1 MFSEKNIGNTPLV
14 PLTNLMLSER
24 LSATILGKLEYYNPA
39 GSIKDR
45 AALFM
50 INGAEKAGLLTPG
63 STIIEP
69 TSGNTGIGLA
79 AIAKERGYKTLI
91 VMPDSMSA
99 ERRNLIASYGA
110 ELVLIPGKEG
120 MQGAVNKAIELQKTI
135 PGSFI
140 PDQFNN
146 PHNALAHEMTTG
158 PELWKDTKGKL
169 DILVC
174 GVGTGGTIT
183 GCARYLKKQNPEL
196 QVVAVEPA
204 TSPMLS
210 GGKAGKHGI
219 QGIGA
224 NFIPNILDRSLI
236 GEIYPVTDEDAFS
249 AARLLRSTEDIAVGI
264 SSGAALSAAIAIAKR
279 PENAGKQIAVIF
291 PDGAD
296 RYNNI

>member
-14 PLTNLMLSER
+14 PLTNLMQAES
-24 LSATILGKLEYYNPA
+24 LSATLLGKLEYYNPA

-50 INGAEKAGLLTPG
+50 IDGAEKTGLLTPG
-63 STIIEP
+63 GTIIEP

-79 AIAKERGYKTLI
+79 AVAKERGYKTLI
-91 VMPDSMSA
+91 VMPDSMSLQ
-99 ERRNLIASYGA
+99 RRQLIASYGA
-110 ELVLIPGKEG
+110 ELVLTPGCLG
-120 MQGAVNKAIELQKTI
+120 MQGAVEKAIELQKTI
-135 PGSFI
+135 PSSI
-140 PDQFNN
+140 ICDQFNN

-204 TSPMLS
+204 TSPLLS

-224 NFIPNILDRSLI
+224 NFIPNNLDRSLI

-249 AARLLRSTEDIAVGI
+249 AARLLRSTEDIAAGI
-264 SSGAALSAAIAIAKR
+264 SAGAALSAAIAIAKR

>member
-110 ELVLIPGKEG
+110 ELVLTPGKEG

-158 PELWKDTKGKL
+158 PELWKDTNGKL

-204 TSPMLS
+204 TSPLLS

-224 NFIPNILDRSLI
+224 NFIPNNLDRSLI

-249 AARLLRSTEDIAVGI
+249 AARLLRSTEDIAAGI
-264 SSGAALSAAIAIAKR
+264 SAGAALSAAIAIAKR
-279 PENAGKQIAVIF
+279 PENAGKQIAVVF

>member
-204 TSPMLS
+204 TSPLLS

-224 NFIPNILDRSLI
+224 NFVPSILDLSLVD
-236 GEIYPVTDEDAFS
+236 EIFPVTDEDAFS
-249 AARLLRSTEDIAVGI
+249 AARLLRSTEDIAAGI

-279 PENAGKQIAVIF
+279 PENAGKQIAVVF

>member
-14 PLTNLMLSER
+14 PLTNLMQAES
-24 LSATILGKLEYYNPA
+24 LSATLLGKLEYYNPA

-110 ELVLIPGKEG
+110 ELVLTPGKEG

-204 TSPMLS
+204 TSPLLS

-224 NFIPNILDRSLI
+224 NFIPNNLDRSLI

-249 AARLLRSTEDIAVGI
+249 AARLLRSTEDIAAGI
-264 SSGAALSAAIAIAKR
+264 SAGAALSAAIAIAKR
-279 PENAGKQIAVIF
+279 PENAGKQIAVVF

>member
-110 ELVLIPGKEG
+110 ELVLTPGKEG

-204 TSPMLS
+204 TSPLLS

-224 NFIPNILDRSLI
+224 NFIPNNLDRSLI

-249 AARLLRSTEDIAVGI
+249 AARLLRSTENIAAGI
-264 SSGAALSAAIAIAKR
+264 SAGAALSAAIAIAKR

>member
-1 MFSEKNIGNTPLV
+1 MFNPIGNTPLV
-14 PLTNLMLSER
+14 PLTQLMQKEG

-45 AALFM
+45 AALSM
-50 INGAEKAGLLTPG
+50 IEGAEKMGLLTPG

-91 VMPDSMSA
+91 VMPDSMSLQ
-99 ERRNLIASYGA
+99 RRQLIASYGA
-110 ELVLIPGKEG
+110 ELVLTPGHLG
-120 MQGAVNKAIELQKTI
+120 MQGAIEKAIELKNAI

-196 QVVAVEPA
+196 QAVAVEPA
-204 TSPMLS
+204 ASPLLS
-210 GGKAGKHGI
+210 GGKAGPHGI

-224 NFIPNILDRSLI
+224 NFIPHILDRSLI
-236 GEIYPVTDEDAFS
+236 DEIYPVTDEEAFF
-249 AARLLRSTEDIAVGI
+249 AVKLLRATEDIAVGI
-264 SSGAALSAAIAIAKR
+264 SAGAALSAAIALARR

-296 RYNNI
+296 RYNNL